1 MGHGITNVKEAGY
14 RHKGAWHG
22 LGEVWEGELTPQ
34 QAHDRYMNF
43 TVELS
48 DNIVANFPSGETQV
62 IDNKKA
68 LRRAGTND
76 IFQIVSDDYPL
87 DQQPQILVDLA
98 ESLANE
104 NSNII
109 VESCVSLFGGR
120 KIFMLLHSG
129 SYEIGNKGDLTHNYL
144 LLSNGYDGL
153 ETLKGTPTNFRVEC
167 ANMLAMAL
175 GLGSAFSFKHRAG
188 LVDRVKFAK
197 EALKNWGKQNE
208 AFAAKANEMSNVG
221 VSKSDLEAFFVD
233 VYRRVKGSIPDKETE
248 ADKYA
253 KAQAHVARMV
263 EIFDKESDKYGANRW
278 IAGNA
283 ATQWV
288 QRYSSNWRKTD
299 DDYRNKE
306 NEINRN
312 YFGTG
317 LKFTSEVMAHA
328 AFI

>member
-1 MGHGITNVKEAGY
+1 MAHGVTNQKEAGY

-48 DNIVANFPSGETQV
+48 DDIVANFPGGSLAIEG
-62 IDNKKA
+62 KRA

-76 IFQIVSDDYPL
+76 IFQIVSDDYPM

-104 NSNII
+104 NSDII

-129 SYEIGNKGDLTHNYL
+129 SYEIGTKGDLTHNYL

-153 ETLKGTPTNFRVEC
+153 ETLKGTPTNYRVEC

-197 EALKNWGKQNE
+197 EALKNWKKQNE
-208 AFAAKANEMSNVG
+208 AFAVKANEMVKTPI
-221 VSKSDLEAFFVD
+221 SKENLEAFFVG
-233 VYRRVKGSIPDKETE
+233 VYKHVKGSIPDKETE

-263 EIFDKESDKYGANRW
+263 EIFDKESDKYGANQW

-288 QRYSSNWRKTD
+288 QKYSSNWRMND
-299 DDYRNKE
+299 DDYVNKE
-306 NEINRN
+306 KEINRN

-317 LKFTSEVMAHA
+317 LKFTSQIMSHA
-328 AFI
+328 ATI